1 LKGVEVKDDKRD
13 IFGRYDSP
21 LYREGQRIVKGAKEA
36 IQRRK
41 DHSRREIEQ
50 SVKEASS
57 VMKAW
62 AKSRKTVIVDGVSFK
77 KEKSSGLFVACTDA
91 WGERWGKAAQH
102 TQCGDPVCKCPCH
115 KKKRGPRVRKKV

>member
-1 LKGVEVKDDKRD
+1 MKGVEVKDDKRD

-57 VMKAW
+57 VMKTW
-62 AKSRKTVIVDGVSFK
+62 AKSRKTVIFSDNPLSKRSPGGNTGRYV
-77 KEKSSGLFVACTDA
+77 
-91 WGERWGKAAQH
+91 W
-102 TQCGDPVCKCPCH
+102 DP
-115 KKKRGPRVRKKV
+115 KRGRVVRKKI